1 MLMDFLDFEKPIVEL
16 ERRIEELKLTNTDA
30 NTAIELD
37 DEIFRLQKKCESL
50 TKKIFGNLS
59 EWQIAQLARH
69 PLRPKSIQVIEAISD
84 NFQELHGDRMYA
96 DDAAIIS
103 GLAKI
108 KGRSV
113 MFIAQEK
120 GANTNEKMRRN
131 FGMPRPEG
139 YRKALRIMKLA
150 EKFHIPV
157 VTIIDTPG
165 AFPGIGAEERGQSEA
180 IARNLFTLASLRT
193 PIINLVL
200 GEGGS
205 GGALAIGM
213 GDKLIMLEYSIY
225 SVISPEACSS
235 ILWRTPDESEK
246 AAEAMGIS
254 SDRLNKL
261 GLIDEIIEEPLGGF
275 HRNPEETYISIRE
288 SIINSL
294 QKIESIEPETLLE
307 QRRARY
313 KAIGEF
319 NEN

>member
-1 MLMDFLDFEKPIVEL
+1 MDFLDFEKPIVEL
-16 ERRIEELKLTNTDA
+16 ERRIDELKLTNTNAD
-30 NTAIELD
+30 TAIELD
-37 DEIFRLQKKCESL
+37 DEIERLQKKSESL
-50 TKKIFGNLS
+50 TRKIFGDLS

-69 PLRPKSIQVIEAISD
+69 PLRPKSIQVIESISD
-84 NFQELHGDRMYA
+84 DFQELHGDRMYA
-96 DDAAIIS
+96 DDSSIVS

-108 KGRSV
+108 ESQSV

-120 GANTNEKMRRN
+120 GNNTNEKMKRN

-139 YRKALRIMKLA
+139 YRKAQRMMKLA
-150 EKFHIPV
+150 EKFSIPII
-157 VTIIDTPG
+157 TIIDTPG
-165 AFPGIGAEERGQSEA
+165 AFPGVGAEERGQSEA
-180 IARNLFTLASLRT
+180 IARNLFTLASLQT

-235 ILWRTPDESEK
+235 ILWRTPDETET

-254 SDRLNKL
+254 SGRLNKL
-261 GLIDEIIEEPLGGF
+261 GLVDEIIEEPLGGF
-275 HRNPEETYISIRE
+275 HRNPNETYTLIKR
-288 SIINSL
+288 SIIDSL
-294 QKIESIEPETLLE
+294 QAIKSIDPETLLE
-307 QRRARY
+307 KRRAKY

>member
-1 MLMDFLDFEKPIVEL
+1 MDFLDFEKPIVEL
-16 ERRIEELKLTNTDA
+16 ERRIDELKLTNTNAD
-30 NTAIELD
+30 TAIELD
-37 DEIFRLQKKCESL
+37 DEIERLQKKSESL
-50 TKKIFGNLS
+50 TRKIFGDLS

-69 PLRPKSIQVIEAISD
+69 PLRPKSIQVIESISED
-84 NFQELHGDRMYA
+84 FQELHGDRMYA
-96 DDAAIIS
+96 DDSSIVS

-108 KGRSV
+108 ESQSV

-120 GANTNEKMRRN
+120 GNNTNEKMKRN

-139 YRKALRIMKLA
+139 YRKAQRMMKLA
-150 EKFHIPV
+150 EKFSIPII
-157 VTIIDTPG
+157 TIIDTPG
-165 AFPGIGAEERGQSEA
+165 AFPGVGAEERGQSEA
-180 IARNLFTLASLRT
+180 IARNLFTLASLQT

-235 ILWRTPDESEK
+235 ILWRTPDETET

-254 SDRLNKL
+254 SRRLNEL
-261 GLIDEIIEEPLGGF
+261 GLVDEIIEEPLGGF
-275 HRNPEETYISIRE
+275 HRNPNETYTLIKR
-288 SIINSL
+288 SIIDSL
-294 QKIESIEPETLLE
+294 QAIKSIDPETLLE
-307 QRRARY
+307 KRRAKY

>member
-1 MLMDFLDFEKPIVEL
+1 MDFLDFEKPIIEL
-16 ERRIEELKLTNTDA
+16 ERRIDELKLTNTNAD
-30 NTAIELD
+30 TAIELD
-37 DEIFRLQKKCESL
+37 DEIERLQKKSESL
-50 TKKIFGNLS
+50 TRKIFGDLS

-69 PLRPKSIQVIEAISD
+69 PLRPKSIQVIESISED
-84 NFQELHGDRMYA
+84 FQELHGDRMYA
-96 DDAAIIS
+96 DDSSIVS

-108 KGRSV
+108 ESQSV

-120 GANTNEKMRRN
+120 GNNTSEKMKRN

-139 YRKALRIMKLA
+139 YRKAQRMMKLA
-150 EKFHIPV
+150 EKFSIPII
-157 VTIIDTPG
+157 TIIDTPG
-165 AFPGIGAEERGQSEA
+165 AFPGVGAEERGQSEA
-180 IARNLFTLASLRT
+180 IARNLFTLASLQT

-235 ILWRTPDESEK
+235 ILWRTPDETET

-254 SDRLNKL
+254 SGRLNEL
-261 GLIDEIIEEPLGGF
+261 GLVDEIIEEPLGGF
-275 HRNPEETYISIRE
+275 HRNPNETYTLIKR
-288 SIINSL
+288 SIIDSL
-294 QKIESIEPETLLE
+294 QAIESIDPETLLE
-307 QRRARY
+307 KRRAKY

>member
-1 MLMDFLDFEKPIVEL
+1 MDFLDFEKPIIEL
-16 ERRIEELKLTNTDA
+16 ERRIDELKLTNTNAD
-30 NTAIELD
+30 TAIELD
-37 DEIFRLQKKCESL
+37 DEIERLQKKSESL
-50 TKKIFGNLS
+50 TRKIFGDLS

-69 PLRPKSIQVIEAISD
+69 PLRPKSIQVIESISED
-84 NFQELHGDRMYA
+84 FQELHGDRMYA
-96 DDAAIIS
+96 DDSSIVS

-108 KGRSV
+108 ESQSV

-120 GANTNEKMRRN
+120 GNNTNEKMKRN

-139 YRKALRIMKLA
+139 YRKAQRMMKLA
-150 EKFHIPV
+150 EKFSIPI

-165 AFPGIGAEERGQSEA
+165 ALPGVGAEERGQSEA
-180 IARNLFTLASLRT
+180 IARNLFTLASLQT

-235 ILWRTPDESEK
+235 ILWRTPDETET

-254 SDRLNKL
+254 SGRLNKL
-261 GLIDEIIEEPLGGF
+261 GLVDEIIEEPLGGF
-275 HRNPEETYISIRE
+275 HRNPNETYTLIKR
-288 SIINSL
+288 SIIDSL
-294 QKIESIEPETLLE
+294 QAIKSIDPETLLE
-307 QRRARY
+307 KRRAKY

>member
-1 MLMDFLDFEKPIVEL
+1 MDFLDFEKPIVEL
-16 ERRIEELKLTNTDA
+16 ERRIDELKLTNTNAD
-30 NTAIELD
+30 TAIELD
-37 DEIFRLQKKCESL
+37 DEIERLQKKSESL
-50 TKKIFGNLS
+50 TRKIFGDLS

-69 PLRPKSIQVIEAISD
+69 PLRPKSIQVIESISED
-84 NFQELHGDRMYA
+84 FQELHGDRMYA
-96 DDAAIIS
+96 DDSSIVS

-108 KGRSV
+108 ESQSV

-120 GANTNEKMRRN
+120 GNNTNEKMKRN

-139 YRKALRIMKLA
+139 YRKAQRMMKLA
-150 EKFHIPV
+150 EKFSIPII
-157 VTIIDTPG
+157 TIIDTPG
-165 AFPGIGAEERGQSEA
+165 AFPGVGAEERGQSEA
-180 IARNLFTLASLRT
+180 IARNLFTLASLQT

-235 ILWRTPDESEK
+235 ILWRTPDETET

-254 SDRLNKL
+254 SGRLNKL
-261 GLIDEIIEEPLGGF
+261 GLVDEIIEEPLGGF
-275 HRNPEETYISIRE
+275 HRNPNETYTLIKR
-288 SIINSL
+288 SIIDSL
-294 QKIESIEPETLLE
+294 QAIKSIDPETLLE
-307 QRRARY
+307 KRRAKY

>member
-1 MLMDFLDFEKPIVEL
+1 MDFLDFEKPIIEL
-16 ERRIEELKLTNTDA
+16 ERRIDELKLTNTNAD
-30 NTAIELD
+30 TAIELD
-37 DEIFRLQKKCESL
+37 DEIERLQKKYESL
-50 TKKIFGNLS
+50 TRKIFGDLS

-69 PLRPKSIQVIEAISD
+69 PLRPKSIQVIESISED
-84 NFQELHGDRMYA
+84 FQELHGDRMYA
-96 DDAAIIS
+96 DDSSIVS

-108 KGRSV
+108 ESQSV

-120 GANTNEKMRRN
+120 GNNTNEKMKRN

-139 YRKALRIMKLA
+139 YRKAQRMMKLA
-150 EKFHIPV
+150 EKFSIPII
-157 VTIIDTPG
+157 TIIDTPG
-165 AFPGIGAEERGQSEA
+165 AFPGVGAEERGQSEA
-180 IARNLFTLASLRT
+180 IARNLFTLASLQT

-235 ILWRTPDESEK
+235 ILWRTPDETET

-254 SDRLNKL
+254 SGRLNKL
-261 GLIDEIIEEPLGGF
+261 GLVDEIIEEPLGGF
-275 HRNPEETYISIRE
+275 HRNPNETYTLIKR
-288 SIINSL
+288 SIIDSL
-294 QKIESIEPETLLE
+294 QAIKSIDPETLLE
-307 QRRARY
+307 KRRAKY

>member
-1 MLMDFLDFEKPIVEL
+1 MDFLDFEKPIIEL
-16 ERRIEELKLTNTDA
+16 ERRIDELKLTNTNAD
-30 NTAIELD
+30 TAIELD
-37 DEIFRLQKKCESL
+37 DEIERLQKKSESL
-50 TKKIFGNLS
+50 TRKIFGDLS

-69 PLRPKSIQVIEAISD
+69 PLRPKSIQVIESISKD
-84 NFQELHGDRMYA
+84 LQELHGDRMYA
-96 DDAAIIS
+96 DDSSIVS

-108 KGRSV
+108 ESQSV

-120 GANTNEKMRRN
+120 GNNTNEKMKRN

-139 YRKALRIMKLA
+139 YRKAQRMMKLA
-150 EKFHIPV
+150 EKFSIPII
-157 VTIIDTPG
+157 TIIDTPG
-165 AFPGIGAEERGQSEA
+165 AFPGVGAEERGQSEA
-180 IARNLFTLASLRT
+180 IARNLFTLASLQT

-235 ILWRTPDESEK
+235 ILWRTPDETET

-254 SDRLNKL
+254 SGRLNKL
-261 GLIDEIIEEPLGGF
+261 GLVDEIIEEPLGGF
-275 HRNPEETYISIRE
+275 HRNPNETYTLIKR
-288 SIINSL
+288 SIIDSL
-294 QKIESIEPETLLE
+294 QAIKSIDPETLLE
-307 QRRARY
+307 KRRAKY

>member
-1 MLMDFLDFEKPIVEL
+1 MDFLDFEKPIVEL
-16 ERRIEELKLTNTDA
+16 ERRIDELKLTNTNAD
-30 NTAIELD
+30 TAIELD
-37 DEIFRLQKKCESL
+37 DEIERLQKKSESL
-50 TKKIFGNLS
+50 TRKIFGDLS

-69 PLRPKSIQVIEAISD
+69 PLRPKSIQVIESISED
-84 NFQELHGDRMYA
+84 FQELHGDRMYA
-96 DDAAIIS
+96 DDSSIVS

-108 KGRSV
+108 ESQSV

-120 GANTNEKMRRN
+120 GNNTNEKMKRN

-139 YRKALRIMKLA
+139 YRKAQRMMKLA
-150 EKFHIPV
+150 EKFSIPII
-157 VTIIDTPG
+157 TIIDTPG
-165 AFPGIGAEERGQSEA
+165 AFPGVGAEERGQSEA
-180 IARNLFTLASLRT
+180 IARNLFTLASLQT

-235 ILWRTPDESEK
+235 ILWRTPDETET

-254 SDRLNKL
+254 SGRLNKL
-261 GLIDEIIEEPLGGF
+261 GLVDEIIEEPLGGF
-275 HRNPEETYISIRE
+275 HRNPNETYTLIKR
-288 SIINSL
+288 SIIDSL
-294 QKIESIEPETLLE
+294 QAIKSIDHETLLE
-307 QRRARY
+307 KRRAKY

>member
-1 MLMDFLDFEKPIVEL
+1 MDFLDFEKPIIEL
-16 ERRIEELKLTNTDA
+16 ERRIDELKLTNTNAD
-30 NTAIELD
+30 TAIELD
-37 DEIFRLQKKCESL
+37 DEIERLQKKSESL
-50 TKKIFGNLS
+50 TRKIFGDLS

-69 PLRPKSIQVIEAISD
+69 PLRPKSIQVIESISED
-84 NFQELHGDRMYA
+84 FQELHGDRMYA
-96 DDAAIIS
+96 DDSSIVS

-108 KGRSV
+108 ESQSV

-120 GANTNEKMRRN
+120 GNNTNEKMKRN

-139 YRKALRIMKLA
+139 YRKAQRMMKLA
-150 EKFHIPV
+150 EQFSIPII
-157 VTIIDTPG
+157 TIIDTPG
-165 AFPGIGAEERGQSEA
+165 AFPGVGAEERGQSEA
-180 IARNLFTLASLRT
+180 IARNLFTLASLQT

-235 ILWRTPDESEK
+235 ILWRTPDETET

-254 SDRLNKL
+254 SGRLNKL
-261 GLIDEIIEEPLGGF
+261 GLVDEIIEEPLGGF
-275 HRNPEETYISIRE
+275 HRNPNETYTLIKR
-288 SIINSL
+288 SIIDSL
-294 QKIESIEPETLLE
+294 QAIKSIDPETLLE
-307 QRRARY
+307 KRRAKY

>member
-1 MLMDFLDFEKPIVEL
+1 MDFLDFEKPIVEL
-16 ERRIEELKLTNTDA
+16 ERRIDELKLTNTNAD
-30 NTAIELD
+30 TAIELD
-37 DEIFRLQKKCESL
+37 DEIERLQKKSESL
-50 TKKIFGNLS
+50 TRKIFGDLS

-69 PLRPKSIQVIEAISD
+69 PLRPKSIQVIESISED
-84 NFQELHGDRMYA
+84 FQELHGDRMYA
-96 DDAAIIS
+96 DDSSIVS

-108 KGRSV
+108 ESQSV

-120 GANTNEKMRRN
+120 GNNTNEKMKRN

-139 YRKALRIMKLA
+139 YRKAQRMMKLA
-150 EKFHIPV
+150 EKFSIPII
-157 VTIIDTPG
+157 TIIDTPG
-165 AFPGIGAEERGQSEA
+165 AFPGVGAEERGQSEA
-180 IARNLFTLASLRT
+180 IARNLFTLASLQT

-235 ILWRTPDESEK
+235 ILWRTPDETET

-254 SDRLNKL
+254 SGRLNEL
-261 GLIDEIIEEPLGGF
+261 GLVDEIIEEPLGGF
-275 HRNPEETYISIRE
+275 HRNPNETYTLIKR
-288 SIINSL
+288 SIIDSL
-294 QKIESIEPETLLE
+294 QAIKSIDPETLLE
-307 QRRARY
+307 KRRAKY

>member
-1 MLMDFLDFEKPIVEL
+1 MDFLDFEKPIIEL
-16 ERRIEELKLTNTDA
+16 ERRIDELKLTNTNAD
-30 NTAIELD
+30 TAIELD
-37 DEIFRLQKKCESL
+37 DEIERLQKKSESL
-50 TKKIFGNLS
+50 TRKIFGDLS

-69 PLRPKSIQVIEAISD
+69 PLRPKSIQVIESISED
-84 NFQELHGDRMYA
+84 FQELHGDRMYA
-96 DDAAIIS
+96 DDSSIVS

-108 KGRSV
+108 ESRSV

-120 GANTNEKMRRN
+120 GNNTNEKMKRN

-139 YRKALRIMKLA
+139 YRKAQRMMKLA
-150 EKFHIPV
+150 EKFSIPI

-165 AFPGIGAEERGQSEA
+165 AFPGVGAEERGQSEA
-180 IARNLFTLASLRT
+180 IARNLFTLASLQT

-225 SVISPEACSS
+225 TVISPEACSS
-235 ILWRTPDESEK
+235 ILWRTPDETET

-254 SDRLNKL
+254 SGRLNEL
-261 GLIDEIIEEPLGGF
+261 GLVDEIIEEPLGGF
-275 HRNPEETYISIRE
+275 HRNPNETYTLIKR
-288 SIINSL
+288 SIIDSL
-294 QKIESIEPETLLE
+294 RAIKSIDPETLLE
-307 QRRARY
+307 KRRAKY

>member
-1 MLMDFLDFEKPIVEL
+1 MDFLDFEKPIIEL
-16 ERRIEELKLTNTDA
+16 ERRIDELKLTNTNAD
-30 NTAIELD
+30 TAIELD
-37 DEIFRLQKKCESL
+37 DEIERLQKKSESL
-50 TKKIFGNLS
+50 TRKIFGDLS

-69 PLRPKSIQVIEAISD
+69 PLRPKSIQVIESISED
-84 NFQELHGDRMYA
+84 FQELHGDRMYA
-96 DDAAIIS
+96 DDSSIVS

-108 KGRSV
+108 ESRSV

-120 GANTNEKMRRN
+120 GNNTNEKMKRN

-139 YRKALRIMKLA
+139 YRKAQRMMKLA
-150 EKFHIPV
+150 EKFSIPI

-165 AFPGIGAEERGQSEA
+165 AFPGVGAEERGQSEA
-180 IARNLFTLASLRT
+180 IASNLFTLASLQT

-225 SVISPEACSS
+225 TVISPEACSS
-235 ILWRTPDESEK
+235 ILWRTPDETET

-254 SDRLNKL
+254 SGRLNEL
-261 GLIDEIIEEPLGGF
+261 GLVDEIIEEPLGGF
-275 HRNPEETYISIRE
+275 HRNPNETYTLIKR
-288 SIINSL
+288 SIIDSL
-294 QKIESIEPETLLE
+294 QAIKSIDPETLLE
-307 QRRARY
+307 KRRAKY

>member
-1 MLMDFLDFEKPIVEL
+1 MDFLDFEKPIIEL
-16 ERRIEELKLTNTDA
+16 ERRIDELKLTNTNAD
-30 NTAIELD
+30 TAIELD
-37 DEIFRLQKKCESL
+37 DEIERLQKKSESL
-50 TKKIFGNLS
+50 TRKIFGDLS

-69 PLRPKSIQVIEAISD
+69 PLRPKSIQVIESISED
-84 NFQELHGDRMYA
+84 FQELHGDRMYA
-96 DDAAIIS
+96 DDSSIVS

-108 KGRSV
+108 ESQSV

-120 GANTNEKMRRN
+120 GNKTNEKMKRN

-139 YRKALRIMKLA
+139 YRKAQRMMKLA
-150 EKFHIPV
+150 EKFSIPI

-165 AFPGIGAEERGQSEA
+165 AFPGVGAEERGQSEA
-180 IARNLFTLASLRT
+180 IARNLFTLASLQT

-235 ILWRTPDESEK
+235 ILWRTPDETET

-254 SDRLNKL
+254 SGRLNEL
-261 GLIDEIIEEPLGGF
+261 GLVDEIIEEPLGGF
-275 HRNPEETYISIRE
+275 HRNPNETYTLIKR
-288 SIINSL
+288 SIIDSL
-294 QKIESIEPETLLE
+294 QAIKSIDPETLLE
-307 QRRARY
+307 KRRAKY